1 MKTAENQFVDNAH
14 NDSFFAHFWTRF
26 GSMLYK
32 TFNIQN
38 KLTRT
43 ALLNNVARAFAINE
57 QQKILTSKQ
66 RLYNMAD

>member
-1 MKTAENQFVDNAH
+1 MYCNIEQLYDYFLKQFK
-14 NDSFFAHFWTRF
+14 FMI

-57 QQKILTSKQ
+57 QQKII
-66 RLYNMAD
+66 